1 MIFNPLLH
9 SFQSQSFLT
18 FFHYVNQSF
27 FFFTTSIPSTT
38 LPKTTCLPSNHG
50 VSTVQM
56 KN

>member
-27 FFFTTSIPSTT
+27 QFSSLHPFLRRPYRKQHVY
-38 LPKTTCLPSNHG
+38 LYRKKNNNTC
-50 VSTVQM
+50 V
-56 KN
+56 